1 MQIVQAVFG
10 VFHHFELA
18 RELQRRGHLSRIYST
33 FPWQRLKREG
43 LPREKVKTF
52 PWFHVPEILLRQRGI
67 RGNWLYDQL
76 GYTNALAFDEWT
88 LRRIPE
94 CDAFIAISGAGL
106 KTGLKVQQTGG
117 RFICDRGSTH
127 IRYRAELVEEE
138 HRRWGV
144 LENSQED
151 PRDLAREENIYENAD
166 VLTVPSRYSAQ
177 TYVDRGIPAEKIH
190 ILPYG
195 VLLDR
200 FKKVGD
206 PPTNRFEVLYVG
218 RVSLSKGFPY
228 LLEAFAQLK
237 VQNKQ
242 LTVIGAMQPEMKAV
256 LAGLPTES
264 VTFTGPIPQLEL
276 KERMSRS
283 HIMVMPS
290 LDEGMALVQGQ
301 AMACGCPVIAT
312 TNTGAEDLFAD
323 GVEGF
328 IVPIRDPN
336 ALRDRMQEVADDNSL
351 QQRMSEAAL
360 ARVRGLGGWHQYGDS
375 WERLLREITGKSL
388 ERPATDKV
396 NDLKPVTFS

>member
-18 RELQRRGHLSRIYST
+18 RELQRRGHLSTIYST
-33 FPWQRLKREG
+33 FPWRRLKREG
-43 LPREKVKTF
+43 LPREKVQTF
-52 PWFHVPEILLRQRGI
+52 PWLHVPEILLRQRGI
-67 RGNWLYDQL
+67 RGEWLYDQL
-76 GYTNALAFDEWT
+76 GYANALAFDEWT
-88 LRRIPE
+88 LRRIPK
-94 CDAFIAISGAGL
+94 CDALIAISGAGL
-106 KTGLKVQQTGG
+106 KTGLRVQHTGG

-127 IRYRAELVEEE
+127 IRYRAELVEDE

-144 LENSQED
+144 LEGSQDD
-151 PRDLAREENIYENAD
+151 PRDLAREETIYEKAD
-166 VLTVPSRYSAQ
+166 ALTVPSTYSAR
-177 TYVDRGIPAEKIH
+177 TYVERGIPAEKIH
-190 ILPYG
+190 VLPYG

-206 PPTNRFEVLYVG
+206 PPKDRFEVLYVG
-218 RVSLSKGFPY
+218 RVSLPKGFPY
-228 LLEAFAQLK
+228 LLEAFAQLQAPRK
-237 VQNKQ
+237 H
-242 LTVIGAMQPEMKAV
+242 LTVIGAMQPEMKVV
-256 LAGLPTES
+256 LDKLPTES

-283 HIMVMPS
+283 HVMVMPS

-312 TNTGAEDLFAD
+312 TNTGAEDLFTD

-336 ALRDRMQEVADDNSL
+336 ALRDRMQQVADDPAL

-360 ARVRGLGGWHQYGDS
+360 TRVRGLGGWRQYGDA
-375 WERLLREITGKSL
+375 WERLLHEITGDPL
-388 ERPATDKV
+388 AE
-396 NDLKPVTFS
+396 L